1 MYSFTSI
8 KWVLSYNFNKHRYKN
23 LNLSPTETIGPHY
36 GDTHLGKSGPN
47 TPNKL
52 KETGKREIN
61 VTVKSENKNA
71 AKPMNLL
78 QLEYCILSRLLLI
91 SSDI

>member
-1 MYSFTSI
+1 M
-8 KWVLSYNFNKHRYKN
+8 
-23 LNLSPTETIGPHY
+23 
-36 GDTHLGKSGPN
+36 DTHIWGNQAQTHQINS
-47 TPNKL
+47 